1 MSVVSSRLAVVAATS
16 KEHDGLAGAWRHR
29 VRRRPGGALA
39 LKAVAL
45 LIGLTLIA
53 LGVAL
58 VVLPGPLTIP
68 PVLLGLYVLS
78 LEFVWADRLLDRA
91 KDNGREAWSS
101 AKQKPVRSTL
111 ITVGGLTLAAVAL
124 WMVSRYDLVARA
136 KDAVGL

>member
-1 MSVVSSRLAVVAATS
+1 MAVRT
-16 KEHDGLAGAWRHR
+16 KGHDGLAGEWRHR

-45 LIGLTLIA
+45 LIGLTLVS

-58 VVLPGPLTIP
+58 AVLPGPLTIP

-91 KDNGREAWSS
+91 KDSGREAWGG
-101 AKQKPVRSTL
+101 AKQRPVRSTL
-111 ITVGGLTLAAVAL
+111 ITVGGLTLAAAAL
-124 WMVSRYDLVARA
+124 WALNRYDLLARVGN
-136 KDAVGL
+136 AVGL